1 MLQYLNYN
9 QINLLVVILPYS
21 SAIENVSVFELQ
33 SIQFIDFNLA
43 FKLIDC
49 ISTAENLLPYSSAIE
64 NVSVFELQPIQLID
78 CNVAFTLIV
87 CISKAASLL
96 PLAL

>member
-1 MLQYLNYN
+1 M
-9 QINLLVVILPYS
+9 IVILPYC
-21 SAIENVSVFELQ
+21 SAIENFSVFELQ
-33 SIQFIDFNLA
+33 SIQFIDCNSA

-49 ISTAENLLPYSSAIE
+49 FSTAANLLPYSSAIE
-64 NVSVFELQPIQLID
+64 NVSVFESQPIQIID
-78 CNVAFTLIV
+78 CNLAFTLIV